1 MKKIWIAPHDNSIG
15 GSLCMLPFLKY
26 WVDRDGAIEF
36 GPSISSWVSQALPS
50 NYVLNPSLASSD
62 ADYVIDGKGWG
73 YVVMNGKGTM
83 HLANGIAR
91 QAGLHEELPLTFP
104 FEIQPIQ
111 GNVDIVIAPFGSKE
125 ATSRVWPIDKWI
137 LVIGILS
144 KYYQVTVI
152 GTSKDDY
159 SWCENCNLL
168 IDKPLTY
175 IAAILDKCKL
185 FVSIDSGPAN
195 LATLLGIKNHVLL
208 YPHNCQITANP
219 YATKVRVSK
228 DWPNIIHIPVQPVVD
243 ACLKCLEEQ
252 ECTMKT

>member
-1 MKKIWIAPHDNSIG
+1 MQKVWIAPHDNAIG
-15 GSLCMLPFLKY
+15 GSLCMLPFLKH
-26 WVDRDGAIEF
+26 WADRDGFVEY

-104 FEIQPIQ
+104 FEKKRIY
-111 GNVDIVIAPFGSKE
+111 GTCDIVIAPFGSKE
-125 ATSRVWPIDKWI
+125 ATSRVWQIEKWEALIDN
-137 LVIGILS
+137 LPS
-144 KYYQVTVI
+144 KYKVTVI
-152 GTSKDDY
+152 GTDEDDY
-159 SWCENCNLL
+159 SWCQHYCEIVVDASLS
-168 IDKPLTY
+168 Y
-175 IAAILDKCKL
+175 IAGLLDQCRL

-219 YATKVRVSK
+219 YATKVRVS
-228 DWPNIIHIPVQPVVD
+228 DEWPNIMHIPVQPVID
-243 ACLKCLEEQ
+243 ACLKCLKE
-252 ECTMKT
+252 T